1 MFFKVFFRKW
11 FNTNVFAFK
20 VSNWSWKLSDAYKQS
35 QLRLLREEISNKKSI
50 IRQGQSELI
59 LLKNHLKAS
68 INVIH
73 YAHICSIFLISND
86 KVLTKQKDIQGR
98 MIIGLI
104 ITKGINPEKAIFNSH
119 ILCFQNIQVLRFKDP
134 NFSLHN
140 KKVEISEYCCPFELL
155 HHEVS
160 DFNKESSDKELLKS
174 KLKELNLSSYL
185 KLKHSVLEENLRKFE

>member
-1 MFFKVFFRKW
+1 
-11 FNTNVFAFK
+11 
-20 VSNWSWKLSDAYKQS
+20 
-35 QLRLLREEISNKKSI
+35 
-50 IRQGQSELI
+50 
-59 LLKNHLKAS
+59 
-68 INVIH
+68 
-73 YAHICSIFLISND
+73 
-86 KVLTKQKDIQGR
+86 

-160 DFNKESSDKELLKS
+160 DFSKESSDKELLKS

>member
-1 MFFKVFFRKW
+1 M
-11 FNTNVFAFK
+11 
-20 VSNWSWKLSDAYKQS
+20 
-35 QLRLLREEISNKKSI
+35 
-50 IRQGQSELI
+50 
-59 LLKNHLKAS
+59 KNHFKAS

-119 ILCFQNIQVLRFKDP
+119 ILCFQNIQVLRFNDP

-155 HHEVS
+155 QREVS
-160 DFNKESSDKELLKS
+160 DFSKKSSDKRTSQK
-174 KLKELNLSSYL
+174 
-185 KLKHSVLEENLRKFE
+185 